1 MCLRNRVSGA
11 SPLRNDRCRPL
22 RVLIAALIAAV
33 PALSPCAAQFAGT
46 PQQEISSIAFEGLNS
61 FTVSELQTMMA
72 TRETPGWFNKFLYN
86 SISERLGRKNEYFN
100 AVNLGADV
108 ERLRKF
114 YTNHGFSEVLIDT
127 VIRDSPEEGTLDI
140 IIRITEGY
148 RSIVE
153 QVVYRGIVDEPGVI
167 WEDVRRSQKISPGD
181 YYGSQTLE
189 DEVKRILRIYADN
202 GFPNAEFVRD
212 SSYARRYASSRNYVV
227 KLAFDPGHRYV
238 FGDITVRQE
247 VDTLDASPPR
257 EDITDEIILRQMDYQ
272 PGDFFS
278 LDKKI
283 SSERNLNR
291 LGIFD
296 LRTLDV
302 YVPPRGDSAIIVPS
316 RVTIRPRDK
325 HELAPELLVSDKD
338 GAFNIGAGLGYTN
351 RNFWGDARTFNARL
365 RFQTQTIRSFPHYF
379 RVNEDAVSN
388 LDLTFELV
396 QPYIF
401 TNKVKGTWSFSFILD
416 KQKPYLQNILRNKI
430 GVTGRQAEFT
440 THVLEWTLEAVDL
453 KKNENFAAS
462 DPSVQ
467 AQLGYLQERQF
478 NSILSYTLGRDMT
491 NDLFSPSAGF
501 IHAITVEEAGLLPL
515 ALKGI
520 LPNLPF
526 TQFVRGVLVGRWF
539 SDKSGDRRFFILAS
553 KLKAGIEEKYGES
566 RGDSTRTIPQTH
578 RFFGGGGSSVRG
590 WASRDLKAR
599 GDPQLGGNFALEAS
613 LECRV
618 NILQTMRDGFLDK
631 AWLVG
636 FVDAGNVWENVSG
649 FQFSSV
655 AIATGIGL
663 RWETLFGPFR
673 FDWGIRV
680 YDPTRADGNY
690 WITER
695 KLLSE
700 TFAEGIFHFG
710 IGHAF

>member
-1 MCLRNRVSGA
+1 
-11 SPLRNDRCRPL
+11 
-22 RVLIAALIAAV
+22 
-33 PALSPCAAQFAGT
+33 
-46 PQQEISSIAFEGLNS
+46 
-61 FTVSELQTMMA
+61 
-72 TRETPGWFNKFLYN
+72 
-86 SISERLGRKNEYFN
+86 
-100 AVNLGADV
+100 
-108 ERLRKF
+108 
-114 YTNHGFSEVLIDT
+114 
-127 VIRDSPEEGTLDI
+127 
-140 IIRITEGY
+140 
-148 RSIVE
+148 
-153 QVVYRGIVDEPGVI
+153 
-167 WEDVRRSQKISPGD
+167 
-181 YYGSQTLE
+181 
-189 DEVKRILRIYADN
+189 VKRILRIYADN

-212 SSYARRYASSRNYVV
+212 SSYARRYLSSRNYVV
-227 KLAFDPGHRYV
+227 KLVFDPGHRYV
-238 FGDITVRQE
+238 FGDITVLQE
-247 VDTLDASPPR
+247 VDTLNAETLR

-272 PGDFFS
+272 PGEFFS
-278 LDKKI
+278 LEKKI

-296 LRTLDV
+296 LRSLAV
-302 YVPPRGDSAIIVPS
+302 FVPPRRDSAIAVPS

-351 RNFWGDARTFNARL
+351 RNFWGGARTFNARV
-365 RFQTQTIRSFPHYF
+365 RFQTQTIRNFPHYF
-379 RVNEDAVSN
+379 RVTEDAVSN

-401 TNKVKGTWSFSFILD
+401 TNKDKGTWSFSFILD

-430 GVTGRQAEFT
+430 GFTGRQAEFT

-462 DPSVQ
+462 DPAVQ
-467 AQLGYLQERQF
+467 RQMGYLQERQF
-478 NSILSYTLGRDMT
+478 NSILSYTLARDMT

-501 IHAITVEEAGLLPL
+501 IHAVTVEEAGLLPL

-520 LPNLPF
+520 LPDLPF
-526 TQFVRGVLVGRWF
+526 TQFVRGILVGRWF
-539 SDKSGDRRFFILAS
+539 SDQSDNRRFFILAS
-553 KLKAGIEEKYGES
+553 KLKVGIEEKYGES

-599 GDPQLGGNFALEAS
+599 GDPQLGGNFMLEAS
-613 LECRV
+613 LESRV

-649 FQFSSV
+649 FQFNSV

-663 RWETLFGPFR
+663 RWDTLFGPFR

-680 YDPTRADGNY
+680 FDPTRADGNH
-690 WITER
+690 WITQR
-695 KLLSE
+695 QLLGE
-700 TFAEGIFHFG
+700 TFAEGVFHFG